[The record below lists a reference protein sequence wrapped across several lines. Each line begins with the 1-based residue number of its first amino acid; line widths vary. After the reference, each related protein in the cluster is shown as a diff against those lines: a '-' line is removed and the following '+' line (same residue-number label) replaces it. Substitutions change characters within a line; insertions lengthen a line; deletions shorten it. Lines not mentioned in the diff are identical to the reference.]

1 MKNILSLVVG
11 ALLLAGSA
19 YAQGADAAGT
29 WDVTFTTPNGPMAVS
44 LTLKKDG
51 EKLTGSIAGP
61 QGEVAVQGTQKD
73 KAVVVNFSVQTP
85 NGPFA
90 IAMNGSQDGDA
101 IIGTMDFGGQGQ
113 SEWSGKRRGSAS
125 AAVAAASTQAEKPPA
140 QGDKPV
146 DVTGVWAF
154 QIEIG
159 GGATG
164 TPTVTFKQDGEK
176 LCRDILLAGAWRAT
190 TYRHGQGQR
199 HLVRVHGVIRRQ
211 CRQGDVHGN
220 SRERHDEGDGH
231 VWRSGRGD
239 LEREKEVTRMRYA
252 LQCKAQTCYF
262 IRRLSAPECP

>member
-1 MKNILSLVVG
+1 MKNILSLLVAVFM
-11 ALLLAGSA
+11 LAGSA
-19 YAQGADAAGT
+19 YAQGTDAAGT

-61 QGEVAVQGTQKD
+61 QGEVAVQGTQKE

-101 IIGTMDFGGQGQ
+101 INGTMDFGGQGQ
-113 SEWSGKRRGSAS
+113 SEWSGKRRGNGP
-125 AAVAAASTQAEKPPA
+125 AAAATPAQAEKPPA
-140 QGDKPV
+140 QTDKPV

-159 GGATG
+159 GGGTG

-176 LCRDILLAGAWRAT
+176 LAG
-190 TYRHGQGQR
+190 TYSSQVLGEQQLTGT
-199 HLVRVHGVIRRQ
+199 VKGSAISFGFTASFDGNAVKVTYTGTVDKDTMKGTVTF
-211 CRQGDVHGN
+211 GDMG
-220 SRERHDEGDGH
+220 EGT
-231 VWRSGRGD
+231 WSG
-239 LEREKEVTRMRYA
+239 K
-252 LQCKAQTCYF
+252 KK
-262 IRRLSAPECP
+262 